1 MLSFLKSFLDGV
13 EGIAVAGLN
22 LCKSILDFIISIV
35 TGFLKPFKAGAEKGS
50 GCVTALVLAFLV
62 FLLFTFRN
70 TTRQAYS
77 CVSAGCQG
85 LDQRWS
91 AYLDNGSDDGSDN
104 GSDDSED
111 HPAFV
116 TVSVKTANVRAST
129 STSSQ
134 KLCTLKKG
142 QKLQCED
149 KIQVDGVTW
158 YGVTLTG
165 KYKEKAGQDWGWIR
179 GDLVQESG

>member
-1 MLSFLKSFLDGV
+1 MLLLFKSLF
-13 EGIAVAGLN
+13 EGFEAILIAGLN
-22 LCKSILDFIISIV
+22 LLKAVVDFLISLV
-35 TGFLKPFKAGAEKGS
+35 SGLLKPVKAGAEKGT
-50 GCVTALVLAFLV
+50 GCITVLVLSLVV
-62 FLLFTFRN
+62 FLGFTFRN
-70 TTRQAYS
+70 TACTVSS
-77 CVSAGCQG
+77 CAWTSCQG
-85 LDQRWS
+85 IDKSW
-91 AYLDNGSDDGSDN
+91 ADYFNDSDDNDNDN

>member
-1 MLSFLKSFLDGV
+1 MLSFLKSFVDGV
-13 EGIAVAGLN
+13 EGIVVAGLN

-35 TGFLKPFKAGAEKGS
+35 TGFFKPVKAGTEKGA
-50 GCVTALVLAFLV
+50 GCITALVLGLVV
-62 FLLFTFRN
+62 FLGFTFRN
-70 TTRQAYS
+70 TACTVSS
-77 CVSAGCQG
+77 CAWTSCQG
-85 LDQRWS
+85 LDRSWS
-91 AYLDNGSDDGSDN
+91 AYFNGSDDNDNDN

-149 KIQVDGVTW
+149 KIQVDGTTW